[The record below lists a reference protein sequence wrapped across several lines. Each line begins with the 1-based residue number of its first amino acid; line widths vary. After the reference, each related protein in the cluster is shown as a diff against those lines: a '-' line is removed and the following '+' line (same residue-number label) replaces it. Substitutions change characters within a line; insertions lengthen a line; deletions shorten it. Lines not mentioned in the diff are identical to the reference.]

1 MFLNKNWKY
10 SVCDNLF
17 KQKNELKEK
26 KKGDR
31 KHVQWKRP
39 ADHNLWFP
47 DILGENCQLKKF
59 DTKINIVYE
68 NCTRTSQIL

>member
-31 KHVQWKRP
+31 KQHVQWKRP
-39 ADHNLWFP
+39 ADHNL
-47 DILGENCQLKKF
+47 F
-59 DTKINIVYE
+59 DFLTF
-68 NCTRTSQIL
+68 